1 MLHHATQIFN
11 AFFVLGVSTLI
22 ILLVSLWLMKR
33 KAKVFYFNHSTLS
46 NQLNKAP
53 INEEI
58 YFFLRQLATEG
69 SVDNSLL
76 LEYFKQNNPKTMD
89 SVIKKKNKM
98 ITSFFELQETVF
110 STPLIT
116 KIKDPSDHRQ
126 VIYILNKS
134 YIIQEIHEA

>member
-1 MLHHATQIFN
+1 MLSHTTQIFN
-11 AFFVLGVSTLI
+11 AFFVLGVSTLM

-33 KAKVFYFNHSTLS
+33 KANAFYFNQTTLS
-46 NQLNKAP
+46 NQLKKAP

-76 LEYFKQNNPKTMD
+76 LEFFKQNNKKTMD
-89 SVIKKKNKM
+89 SVIKRKNKM

-110 STPLIT
+110 STPLIK
-116 KIKDPSDHRQ
+116 KIKDPKDHRQ
-126 VIYILNKS
+126 VIYVLNKS
-134 YIIQEIHEA
+134 YTIQEKP

>member
-1 MLHHATQIFN
+1 MLPHTTQIFN
-11 AFFVLGVSTLI
+11 AFFVLGASTLM

-33 KAKVFYFNHSTLS
+33 KAKVFYFNQSTLS
-46 NQLNKAP
+46 NHLKKAP

-58 YFFLRQLATEG
+58 YFFLRQLAAEG
-69 SVDNSLL
+69 RVDNTLL

-98 ITSFFELQETVF
+98 ITSFFELQEAVF

-116 KIKDPSDHRQ
+116 KIKDPNDHRQ
-126 VIYILNKS
+126 VIYVLNKS
-134 YIIQEIHEA
+134 YTIQETT